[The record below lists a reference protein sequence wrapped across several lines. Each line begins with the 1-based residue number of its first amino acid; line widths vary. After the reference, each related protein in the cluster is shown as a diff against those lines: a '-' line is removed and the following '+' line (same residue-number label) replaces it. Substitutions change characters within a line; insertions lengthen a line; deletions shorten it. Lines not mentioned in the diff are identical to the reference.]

1 MLTSST
7 TDVEK
12 LAYNADEAARAIG
25 LSVRYI
31 RELVA
36 KGKLRS
42 VKVGKRRLISTES
55 LRKFVNGED
64 AA

>member
-1 MLTSST
+1 MLNSDT
-7 TDVEK
+7 TGVEK